1 MVLAKRIRKIR
12 EMCGWKQTAVAQA
25 LNITQQG
32 YSSLETGGDNAKLNT
47 LKRFCATMGVTL
59 EFLVSDIDVTEENI
73 QRFGKRTFHDI
84 ALEDAKLRAKVQ
96 AYEEL
101 ISKK

>member
-1 MVLAKRIRKIR
+1 
-12 EMCGWKQTAVAQA
+12 MCGWKQTAVAQA

-32 YSSLETGGDNAKLNT
+32 YSSLETGGDNAKLQT
-47 LKRFCATMGVTL
+47 LKKFCSAMGVTV
-59 EFLVSDIDVTEENI
+59 EFLVSDVEVTEDNI
-73 QRFGKRTFHDI
+73 QRFGKRTFYDI
-84 ALEDAKLRAKVQ
+84 AMEDAKLRAKVQ